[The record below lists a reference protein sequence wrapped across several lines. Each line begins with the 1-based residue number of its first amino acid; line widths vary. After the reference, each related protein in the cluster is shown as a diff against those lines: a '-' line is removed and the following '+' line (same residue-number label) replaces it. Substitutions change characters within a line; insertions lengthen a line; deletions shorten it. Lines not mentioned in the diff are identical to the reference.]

1 MAIHIDS
8 DGNFYFG
15 ASGTTDFDNI
25 SYTPVFSVTKNGVL
39 TAQSGTVGGIS
50 LAADHI
56 KSTNYSAT
64 SGSEDGFKI
73 TDGGDAF
80 FNSVDIRV
88 KPSGN
93 GNEDPPSD
101 GKQSITIG
109 SAEIYEYNNNLYLNS
124 NSSANKIIISAG
136 DKFVLS
142 GSSANPNLTF
152 DGASTQDIE
161 FNAAYVADS
170 STSDGRSY
178 SSGYLGQIYELTIS
192 NQNVDIYRVNAQN
205 NDVYFYGD
213 VEINGTAEFNSF
225 KAYNGLGS
233 SGQVLQRT
241 TNGLEWVNSSGSH
254 SDSDHTSFAASS
266 HDHNSTYYTE
276 TEVNNLLANKD
287 NYNYWRLREDGNNV
301 GTVSSTESV
310 NFIGGS
316 GVTVSNSGSGGDYN
330 ITISAS
336 GTAHTHTSVLSF
348 SANEINIY
356 GSVKPSS
363 NNNRSIG
370 TSSSLRFADMYS
382 TEFHGGTFYGTLV
395 NSSSQNTKTNIE
407 NTGLGLDF
415 IEALPVKQFNY
426 ITADHSEKKYTGVIA
441 EDVQVILDNNGW
453 DDYYLVVDDS
463 DSYRYKNRCQHP
475 AICTNEELENFQEG
489 NYTCQETC
497 CEDYFKFTEE
507 DGTVS
512 NWIHDTVE
520 ECEAYEV
527 DGNRHPHFNYYQLIG
542 PLVKAVQELSTQI
555 SDLTA
560 RVEELEG

>member
-1 MAIHIDS
+1 MAIHIDE
-8 DGNFYFG
+8 DGNFFFG
-15 ASGTTDFDNI
+15 QAGTQALDEIN
-25 SYTPVFSVTKNGVL
+25 YTPVFSVTNAGVL
-39 TAQSGTVGGIS
+39 TATSGTVGGWTLGSTTLTATDNSSNSITLNSNGTIS
-50 LAADHI
+50 ANYSQASTGYQLNADGSAEFNGPILHLGNTVSGTPGEFSGKRLNI
-56 KSTNYSAT
+56 GNSFIFDLGSQGLTISSTAVRASKFKAIAVGSASNPPIAIAGDHAELGFFATNTTDAGGFTTMHATNGTSDVFHWSSAGTNVTFHGNVTIEGSQLSVNNDTGGNNKFLGYNSSGTLGFHSVSTGSHNHDSDYSAT
-64 SGSEDGFKI
+64 
-73 TDGGDAF
+73 
-80 FNSVDIRV
+80 
-88 KPSGN
+88 
-93 GNEDPPSD
+93 
-101 GKQSITIG
+101 
-109 SAEIYEYNNNLYLNS
+109 
-124 NSSANKIIISAG
+124 
-136 DKFVLS
+136 
-142 GSSANPNLTF
+142 
-152 DGASTQDIE
+152 
-161 FNAAYVADS
+161 
-170 STSDGRSY
+170 
-178 SSGYLGQIYELTIS
+178 
-192 NQNVDIYRVNAQN
+192 
-205 NDVYFYGD
+205 
-213 VEINGTAEFNSF
+213 
-225 KAYNGLGS
+225 
-233 SGQVLQRT
+233 
-241 TNGLEWVNSSGSH
+241 
-254 SDSDHTSFAASS
+254 S

-301 GTVSSTESV
+301 GVVSSTESV

-336 GTAHTHTSVLSF
+336 GTAHTHSSVLSF
-348 SANEINIY
+348 SANEINIF

-407 NTGLGLDF
+407 DTGLGLDF

-475 AICTNEELENFQEG
+475 AICTNEELENFLEG

-507 DGTVS
+507 DGTVT